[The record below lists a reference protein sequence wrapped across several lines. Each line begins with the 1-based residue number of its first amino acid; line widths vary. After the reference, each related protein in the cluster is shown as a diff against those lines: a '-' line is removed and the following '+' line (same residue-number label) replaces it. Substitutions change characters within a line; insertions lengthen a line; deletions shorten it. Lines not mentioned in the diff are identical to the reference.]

1 MSKLT
6 IFLRNLFNEVG
17 EYSFKEIF
25 QMTIDDIEFNRTS
38 FNKTTN
44 SNEFIAIC
52 SRCKDVFVR
61 Y

>member
-1 MSKLT
+1 MSKLI

-17 EYSFKEIF
+17 ESSFKEIF
-25 QMTIDDIEFNRTS
+25 QMTIDDISFNMAG

-44 SNEFIAIC
+44 SSEFMLIC
-52 SRCKDVFVR
+52 SRCKDVFIR

>member
-17 EYSFKEIF
+17 ESRFKEIF
-25 QMTIDDIEFNRTS
+25 QMTIDDINFNRTG

-44 SNEFIAIC
+44 SSEFMLIC
-52 SRCKDVFVR
+52 SRCKSVFIR

>member
-17 EYSFKEIF
+17 ESSFKEIF
-25 QMTIDDIEFNRTS
+25 QMTIDDISFNMAG
-38 FNKTTN
+38 FNKTIN
-44 SNEFIAIC
+44 SSEFMLIC
-52 SRCKDVFVR
+52 SRCKDVFIR

>member
-17 EYSFKEIF
+17 ESSFKEIF
-25 QMTIDDIEFNRTS
+25 QMTIDDIEFNRTG

-44 SNEFIAIC
+44 FNEFMLIC
-52 SRCKDVFVR
+52 SRCKSVFIR

>member
-17 EYSFKEIF
+17 ESSFKEIF
-25 QMTIDDIEFNRTS
+25 QMTIDDIQFNRTG
-38 FNKTTN
+38 FNKTIN
-44 SNEFIAIC
+44 SSEFMLIC
-52 SRCKDVFVR
+52 SRCKDVFIR

>member
-17 EYSFKEIF
+17 ESRFKEIF
-25 QMTIDDIEFNRTS
+25 QMTIDDINFNRTGFGKS
-38 FNKTTN
+38 TN
-44 SNEFIAIC
+44 SNEFMLIC
-52 SRCKDVFVR
+52 SRCKSVFIR

>member
-17 EYSFKEIF
+17 ESSFKEIF
-25 QMTIDDIEFNRTS
+25 QMTIDDIS
-38 FNKTTN
+38 FNMAGFGKATN
-44 SNEFIAIC
+44 SSEFMVIC
-52 SRCKDVFVR
+52 SRCKSVFIR

>member
-17 EYSFKEIF
+17 ESRFKEIF
-25 QMTIDDIEFNRTS
+25 QMTIDDIEFNRTG

-44 SNEFIAIC
+44 SSEFMLIC
-52 SRCKDVFVR
+52 SRCKNVFIR